1 MPMYEYR
8 CNQCGKTY
16 EKLRRMEDADR
27 DLKCPRCEADDVE
40 RLVSAFATGGGGGGC
55 DTVASS
61 GFS

>member
-8 CNQCGKTY
+8 CNKCGEIY

-27 DLKCPRCEADDVE
+27 DLKCPGCEADDVE
-40 RLVSAFATGGGGGGC
+40 RLMSAFATSGGGC
-55 DTVASS
+55 DAAASS